1 MDQPIINALIATFL
15 ALAEA
20 VGGPTLQRAGDLIR
34 DLIAD
39 GVVDRDTRAILESL
53 LAATGRPDAALT
65 PFGGIFE
72 SFEFETVH

>member
-15 ALAEA
+15 ALGEA
-20 VGGPTLQRAGDLIR
+20 AGGGALQRAGDLIR

-53 LAATGRPDAALT
+53 LAATGRPDEALPPGGWLADALT
-65 PFGGIFE
+65 
-72 SFEFETVH
+72 VH